1 MKQKDA
7 FEILKQGHNVL
18 LTGFA
23 GSGKSYLLEEFAYW
37 ARYKGESVVMTATT
51 GIAATNINGK
61 TIHNYSNLGISE
73 RIDLENQERVIS
85 LANNMKQPYKTAVIN
100 TDILVIDEISM
111 LHDYQLSAVDK
122 IIRIIRNNDSPFG
135 GLQVILCGDFF
146 QLPPI
151 ARNNGQT
158 NFITQSDSYIN
169 GNFKVCYLE
178 ENWKLKKDD
187 PLGSILNAIRSSKLK
202 DEHYTLLKQRIRTK
216 LSEQNTTKLY
226 CTVKNIDIENNLKLN
241 QLVTGSRYYNWEEN
255 GDATEL
261 NKLKNDCKNKV
272 VENLELKIG
281 ALVMFVKNN
290 LRLGYSNGTSGK
302 VISFDNNGYPNIE
315 LNNGKILN
323 GIEKDDFYREDEYGN
338 RLATIKQ
345 IPLKLA
351 WAITIHKSQGMTLD
365 KVTIDLTNAFTSG
378 QGYVALSR
386 VRSINDISLIGLNKI
401 ALTVSQ
407 EALNIENELQEKSK
421 QALKCLTIEKP
432 DISSNPDIIVE
443 PPPIIDRIKIVNLI
457 TYWIANKLREFIK

>member
-1 MKQKDA
+1 
-7 FEILKQGHNVL
+7 
-18 LTGFA
+18 
-23 GSGKSYLLEEFAYW
+23 
-37 ARYKGESVVMTATT
+37 
-51 GIAATNINGK
+51 
-61 TIHNYSNLGISE
+61 
-73 RIDLENQERVIS
+73 
-85 LANNMKQPYKTAVIN
+85 
-100 TDILVIDEISM
+100 
-111 LHDYQLSAVDK
+111 
-122 IIRIIRNNDSPFG
+122 
-135 GLQVILCGDFF
+135 
-146 QLPPI
+146 
-151 ARNNGQT
+151 
-158 NFITQSDSYIN
+158 
-169 GNFKVCYLE
+169 
-178 ENWKLKKDD
+178 
-187 PLGSILNAIRSSKLK
+187 
-202 DEHYTLLKQRIRTK
+202 
-216 LSEQNTTKLY
+216 
-226 CTVKNIDIENNLKLN
+226 
-241 QLVTGSRYYNWEEN
+241 
-255 GDATEL
+255 
-261 NKLKNDCKNKV
+261 
-272 VENLELKIG
+272 
-281 ALVMFVKNN
+281 MFVKNN